1 MLFISSPRSTPHAPD
16 DRARGWSVNVNRT
29 CERSLSCKTYRW
41 TVSVWGRG
49 TVKSQLPGSP
59 AHTAAHAP
67 LAKTGPAK
75 TLRRHAGDNGQI
87 GVRHRIRL
95 LLGWENSSS
104 GNCGRLAGTQLVVS
118 FEAGAGPAP
127 NLMVDRTTF
136 ELAVTIQDRDGQRN
150 SEGCGRHGSRA
161 CRAAGSR
168 DCLPHSRLL
177 AILRAP
183 TTLAATCPCFGRDEG
198 QRHRCRWPHCAVKTG
213 DRREIVT
220 MNVVVSEDGDSSGP
234 STGRDAFQ

>member
-1 MLFISSPRSTPHAPD
+1 MSIVPVSVACPARLTAGRSQCGGGELSSHSYQVVLPILPRMHPCEDRSGHNSSPALKP
-16 DRARGWSVNVNRT
+16 
-29 CERSLSCKTYRW
+29 
-41 TVSVWGRG
+41 
-49 TVKSQLPGSP
+49 
-59 AHTAAHAP
+59 
-67 LAKTGPAK
+67 
-75 TLRRHAGDNGQI
+75 
-87 GVRHRIRL
+87 
-95 LLGWENSSS
+95 
-104 GNCGRLAGTQLVVS
+104 GRLTAGYCLPSNKVES
-118 FEAGAGPAP
+118 GRP
-127 NLMVDRTTF
+127 NLMVGRTTF